1 MCSDLIPTQKTVL
14 AGLIAFIAFLLAA
27 CSEGRGGPL
36 PYDINLPKPDA
47 AAVMPLEEG
56 YRIAPLDKL
65 TIKVL
70 RMNDLTGEYN
80 VDLAGNISL
89 PLIGEVRA
97 VNLTTAQ
104 LDSELTA
111 KLGEKYLENPDVSVG
126 IKESTSRVVTVD
138 GAVKSA
144 GAFPTIGPT
153 SLMRAVALA
162 GGVTEDANPRRV
174 AVFRS
179 VGGQRQGAAFD
190 LIAIRRGQA
199 QDPPIYPGDIV
210 VVDGSALKEA
220 WKRVLQSFPVFSV
233 FSPI

>member
-1 MCSDLIPTQKTVL
+1 MFSDLIPTPKLVL
-14 AGLIAFIAFLLAA
+14 AGLIVLFGAMLSA

-36 PYDINLPKPDA
+36 PYDVALQPPDA
-47 AAVMPLEEG
+47 ASVMPLEEG

-70 RMNDLTGEYN
+70 RMQDLTGEYN

-104 LDSELTA
+104 LDGELTT

-162 GGVTEDANPRRV
+162 GGVTEDANARRV

-179 VGGQRQGAAFD
+179 IGGQRKGAAFD
-190 LIAIRRGQA
+190 LVAIRRGESP
-199 QDPPIYPGDIV
+199 DPQIYPGDVV
-210 VVDGSALKEA
+210 VVDGSAVKEA
-220 WKRVLQSFPVFSV
+220 WKRVLQTLPIVSFIPL
-233 FSPI
+233 

>member
-1 MCSDLIPTQKTVL
+1 VFSDLIPTPKMVL
-14 AGLIAFIAFLLAA
+14 AGLVALLACLVSA

-36 PYDINLPKPDA
+36 PYDVTLPRPDA

-70 RMNDLTGEYN
+70 RMQDLTGEYN

-104 LDSELTA
+104 LDSELTT

-138 GAVKSA
+138 GAVKQA

-162 GGVTEDANPRRV
+162 GGVTEDSNPRRV

-190 LIAIRRGQA
+190 LVAIRRGEA

-210 VVDGSALKEA
+210 VVDGSALKDA
-220 WKRVLQSFPVFSV
+220 WKRVLQSFPIFSV